1 MLKSWVVAIWKIN
14 YADFFWI
21 FEPKFLT
28 EPKKPLTEEERKERA
43 AALQDRLEKARNKRL
58 EEERKEAIE
67 KEKTRRKEG
76 QNIGTIKE
84 DYQQKMM
91 KKQALERKKQKAAD
105 AEAKRRV
112 KEQVFTHKKIVLKA
126 EVYWIL
132 CFNSLVVGKN

>member
-1 MLKSWVVAIWKIN
+1 M
-14 YADFFWI
+14 
-21 FEPKFLT
+21 T

-112 KEQVFTHKKIVLKA
+112 KEQVFTHKKSSKKPRFIEFSVLTPSLS
-126 EVYWIL
+126 ERISLSNFLESIL
-132 CFNSLVVGKN
+132 KPTSCKISPTSIFI